1 MARIDVTQ
9 IDGYETMT
17 AEEKLAA
24 LENFDM
30 PDPDYS
36 GWVRKDLYDKATS
49 DLSRLKKESK
59 TKLTDSEQ
67 AMADMRS
74 QFEQENAGLKQQ
86 MEAMQTTLD
95 GYKREK
101 DIANLTAQY
110 TKLGYGDLAE
120 ATATAFLDGDND
132 TVFKNQQAVMDARIE
147 AAKQSTIADKTKQTP
162 VPPAGNPKDNKD
174 DKLDDFT
181 KGFMMG

>member
-1 MARIDVTQ
+1 MQ
-9 IDGYETMT
+9 
-17 AEEKLAA
+17 
-24 LENFDM
+24 
-30 PDPDYS
+30 
-36 GWVRKDLYDKATS
+36 
-49 DLSRLKKESK
+49 SR
-59 TKLTDSEQ
+59 
-67 AMADMRS
+67 
-74 QFEQENAGLKQQ
+74 FEQENADLKQQ

-120 ATATAFLDGDND
+120 ATATAFMDGDND

-147 AAKQSTIADKTKQTP
+147 AAKQSTISDKTKNTP

-174 DKLDDFT
+174 DTLDDFT